1 MSGERILYDSI
12 YMRLSKTVKL
22 MEAENECTNG
32 FQGLRHQG
40 NGELLFSG
48 YKVSV
53 KLDEYILEICHT
65 HHAYS

>member
-1 MSGERILYDSI
+1 MG
-12 YMRLSKTVKL
+12 LSKTVKL
-22 MEAENECTNG
+22 MEAENECTSG

-53 KLDEYILEICHT
+53 KLDEYILQIYHT
-65 HHAYS
+65 HHA